1 MITHRYQMKLH
12 RMPENFSN
20 YIHVTDMAPKSTKWI
35 TTTLSE
41 LTEATSYNVNQN
53 KPDYWCLK
61 VKLKAYTERDT

>member
-1 MITHRYQMKLH
+1 MITHRYQMRLH
-12 RMPENFSN
+12 RMFENFCN
-20 YIHVTDMAPKSTKWI
+20 YIHFTDMAPKFTKWI
-35 TTTLSE
+35 TTLSE